1 MIGIRFARMDD
12 IENIVA
18 FLREHWSEN
27 NILVKSR
34 RIFDFQYVDG
44 ENCGFVLA
52 ADDETGRIYGLK
64 GFFPF
69 NHQPRPD
76 IAAALAIVLQG
87 VRPMLGME
95 IQRFLE
101 KNTNCR
107 WLCSTGLNPDTS
119 VRIYKRF
126 RGYTVDRLK
135 HYYRLADRPAYSVAA
150 VRQKRIRPVPEGG
163 GFLLPDTP
171 EALFAVFDPAAYREQ
186 RPYKDEAY
194 LTRRYFEHPVYRY
207 RMLGIRS
214 QDSEGADGVYIA
226 REVEC
231 NGARVLR
238 IVDYI
243 GDRRAIA
250 RAGGALER
258 YVRARDA
265 EYADFY
271 CYGFDHEALEAGGF
285 VLRDENDPNVVPN
298 YFEPFE
304 QRNIDIHF
312 FSTGDENA
320 AVCRADGDQDRP
332 SILPEGF
339 ADE

>member
-1 MIGIRFARMDD
+1 MIRIRFAGKDD
-12 IENIVA
+12 VENIVA

-34 RIFDFQYVDG
+34 RIFDFQYVEG

-52 ADDETGRIYGLK
+52 VDDDEGRIYGLK

-69 NHQPRPD
+69 NREPEPD

-101 KNTNCR
+101 KHTHCR
-107 WLCSTGLNPDTS
+107 YLCSTGLNPNTS

-126 RGYTVDRLK
+126 KSYTVDTLRQ
-135 HYYRLADRPAYSVAA
+135 YYRLADRAAYRVASVEH
-150 VRQKRIRPVPEGG
+150 KRILPVRDGG
-163 GFLLPDTP
+163 DFLQIDTP
-171 EALFAVFDPAAYREQ
+171 EALFAAFDPAAYRHLK
-186 RPYKDEAY
+186 PYKDKAY
-194 LTRRYFEHPVYRY
+194 LTRRYFRHPVYRY

-214 QDSEGADGVYIA
+214 AEGEGVSGAYIA
-226 REVEC
+226 REIEC

-243 GDRRAIA
+243 GDRRAIG
-250 RAGGALER
+250 RAGGALENYMQER
-258 YVRARDA
+258 GL

-271 CYGFDHEALEAGGF
+271 CYGFDHETLEAGGF
-285 VLRDENDPNVVPN
+285 ALRDARDPNVIPN

-304 QRNIDIHF
+304 RRNVDIHF

-320 AVCRADGDQDRP
+320 AVCKADGDQDRP
-332 SILPEGF
+332 NILPEGF
-339 ADE
+339 RE